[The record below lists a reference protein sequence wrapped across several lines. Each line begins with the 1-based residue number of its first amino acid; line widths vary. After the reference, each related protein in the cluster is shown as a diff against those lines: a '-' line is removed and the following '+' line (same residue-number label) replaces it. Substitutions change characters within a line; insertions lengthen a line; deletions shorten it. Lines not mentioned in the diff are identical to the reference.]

1 VDDVEVFGPVATLV
15 PYRDLD
21 HALALAHRGQGSLVT
36 SLYGSDDAAV
46 AGAALSLA
54 ASQGRVHVVTPQV
67 AKAHTGHGNVM
78 PMSQHGGPGR
88 AGGGAEL
95 GGLRALDFYHQR
107 SAIQASPAVVASLG
121 L

>member
-1 VDDVEVFGPVATLV
+1 MPMRPVATLL

-36 SLYGSDDAAV
+36 SLFGADEAALAAAAV
-46 AGAALSLA
+46 QLA
-54 ASQGRVHVVTPQV
+54 ASHGRVHVVTPDV
-67 AKAHTGHGNVM
+67 AQAHTGHGNVM

-107 SAIQASPAVVASLG
+107 SAVQASPGVLASLG